1 MKNIKLL
8 MVGNS
13 LSRDAAMHLRGL
25 LLESGYDDA
34 IVAYIAVGGCS
45 IDSHYRK
52 AINNED
58 DYGYMKNAMGK
69 WIAENRTLEYALADE
84 EWDVI
89 TLQQATA
96 KSVESESFSNLRPLT
111 EYIRA
116 HSTNKNM
123 KLYWYMTWAFGKY
136 CSRTSFDEKYGR
148 DADKMYKDIVS
159 TVKDVIMQD
168 PNIDGVIPAGTA
180 FQNVIT
186 SYLTDIHED
195 GVHASLFLGR
205 YLAAMVFAC
214 YISGV
219 SADKLGNTYIPEFC
233 IFDRIDV
240 LREAADAAI
249 KNPFEKTPSKL
260 TYKKSLKVL
269 AVGNEQTDDSTAYL
283 FELLDG
289 AGVDAV
295 VGCVSLNGA
304 NLDKHAEL
312 ISSGCAEYIYRKK
325 NSPDEW
331 VTMQSDIKNAV
342 RDENWDVIVL
352 SQEIFDYAFTD
363 TYSHLDEILAFVKEN
378 STNKDVKIVWNLPW
392 TCQGDTED
400 SRFDRFDRDGKKMY
414 DAFLDVC
421 KNFIFPDKRF
431 CGIIPT
437 GTVIQGMRTSFIGDN
452 LTRDGV
458 NLTLDLGR
466 YAASLTWAGYLT
478 GIPAR
483 LFTCAPDEYKDKIEI
498 HRMIMNDSCY
508 YAFRQPYLFRA
519 SKFVEIA
526 ELGLDT
532 DYTKG

>member
-58 DYGYMKNAMGK
+58 DYGYMKNAMGE

-304 NLDKHAEL
+304 NLDKHAER
-312 ISSGCAEYIYRKK
+312 ISSGCA
-325 NSPDEW
+325 
-331 VTMQSDIKNAV
+331 
-342 RDENWDVIVL
+342 
-352 SQEIFDYAFTD
+352 
-363 TYSHLDEILAFVKEN
+363 
-378 STNKDVKIVWNLPW
+378 
-392 TCQGDTED
+392 
-400 SRFDRFDRDGKKMY
+400 
-414 DAFLDVC
+414 
-421 KNFIFPDKRF
+421 
-431 CGIIPT
+431 
-437 GTVIQGMRTSFIGDN
+437 
-452 LTRDGV
+452 
-458 NLTLDLGR
+458 
-466 YAASLTWAGYLT
+466 
-478 GIPAR
+478 
-483 LFTCAPDEYKDKIEI
+483 
-498 HRMIMNDSCY
+498 
-508 YAFRQPYLFRA
+508 
-519 SKFVEIA
+519 
-526 ELGLDT
+526 
-532 DYTKG
+532 